1 MDGIATTQ
9 QNALTPLHVLAQ
21 EARIYSESFVLN
33 TINLGRVLTEAKKQ
47 VKHGEWADWV
57 RENTGGMSVRNAQ
70 QFMQAYARFGDKEAF
85 AGIDKSKMYKMLSL
99 PAGTEDAFI
108 EQNDVAHMTS
118 REVEEAVRKV
128 REKMNAQIAQER
140 NDHKASKDQ
149 IIREMNAQIAE
160 ERKARKQAE
169 ERAEELELQKDNVP
183 DGIRDSMVRQL
194 NKIDELN
201 KAISLAE
208 REKRLLNQEITGL
221 KKETLGLRRD
231 LEERDEMLEEAQQ
244 EHERVRAELLNM
256 QSAAAKGD
264 AERVPADEFTVDVF
278 ASAVRQ
284 FVGACARMPHMRNT
298 FSMMMLSEKNAYEEL
313 LCTIEAWARDAR
325 SALDTVDLEVQ
336 VHG

>member
-1 MDGIATTQ
+1 MDGITATQ

-47 VKHGEWADWV
+47 VRHGEWADWV

-70 QFMQAYARFGDKEAF
+70 QFMQAYARFGGKEAF

-108 EQNDVAHMTS
+108 EQNDVANMTS

-128 REKMNAQIAQER
+128 RA
-140 NDHKASKDQ
+140 
-149 IIREMNAQIAE
+149 EMNAQLAQE
-160 ERKARKQAE
+160 KKARKEAE
-169 ERAEELELQKDNVP
+169 ERAEELERERDNVP
-183 DGIRDSMVRQL
+183 DEVKDNLVRQM
-194 NKIDELN
+194 NKNDEL
-201 KAISLAE
+201 KKEISLAE
-208 REKRLLNQEITGL
+208 HENRLLNQEIMGL
-221 KKETLGLRRD
+221 KREALILKRD
-231 LEERDEMLEEAQQ
+231 LEDRDEMLAEAQQ
-244 EHERVRAELLNM
+244 EHERVRNELLNM

-264 AERVPADEFTVDVF
+264 AERVPVDEFTVDVF

-284 FVGACARMPHMRNT
+284 FVGTCARMPHMRST
-298 FSMMMLSEKNAYEEL
+298 FAVMMLSEKNSYEEL

-325 SALDTVDLEVQ
+325 AALNTVDCGEVH